1 MNCGFR
7 QTWGQKNEHHQNP
20 DMHTMNTLAPVTT
33 ELSDSTTRH
42 PRRGRAEPAEIR
54 RVSVRTALAVAG
66 VGALL
71 ISGCASMGPP
81 TIDRDRFDYVT
92 SISES
97 WKRQMLLNLLK
108 VRYADAPVFM
118 DVASVIS
125 SYSLEGEVR
134 LGGQY
139 AQVGRG
145 DTFGSVGATGRYADK
160 PTITYQPL
168 AGEKF
173 AKSLMAPV
181 PVSGV
186 LFLIQSGY
194 PADLVLRICVS
205 TINGIENAFGGPGN
219 PRAGNPKFRELM
231 TALRESQA
239 AGDTGFR
246 MKKTRE
252 GEEVVLFVR
261 PLAADAS
268 APRHRIRE
276 LLDLDPALREYRI
289 VYGSVPDREG
299 EIAILTRSIL
309 QVIIDVSSYIAV
321 PQADM
326 ADGRTYRPQR
336 TTEQEKMFPALLT
349 VHHGDSPPDVSHVA
363 VRYRDQWF
371 WIDDRDH
378 PSKFALNFLL
388 MMSSLTEGAPSQP
401 APVVTVPAR

>member
-1 MNCGFR
+1 
-7 QTWGQKNEHHQNP
+7 
-20 DMHTMNTLAPVTT
+20 
-33 ELSDSTTRH
+33 
-42 PRRGRAEPAEIR
+42 
-54 RVSVRTALAVAG
+54 
-66 VGALL
+66 
-71 ISGCASMGPP
+71 
-81 TIDRDRFDYVT
+81 
-92 SISES
+92 
-97 WKRQMLLNLLK
+97 
-108 VRYADAPVFM
+108 
-118 DVASVIS
+118 
-125 SYSLEGEVR
+125 
-134 LGGQY
+134 
-139 AQVGRG
+139 
-145 DTFGSVGATGRYADK
+145 
-160 PTITYQPL
+160 
-168 AGEKF
+168 
-173 AKSLMAPV
+173 
-181 PVSGV
+181 
-186 LFLIQSGY
+186 
-194 PADLVLRICVS
+194 
-205 TINGIENAFGGPGN
+205 
-219 PRAGNPKFRELM
+219 
-231 TALRESQA
+231 
-239 AGDTGFR
+239 
-246 MKKTRE
+246 MKKTEE
-252 GEEVVLFVR
+252 GEAVVLFVR